1 MLNLRQ
7 IEKEVDNAEANI
19 EKELKEKLLSL
30 SKEDFQKYF
39 EKLIDKYYKIAF
51 TFEEDYSKY
60 YDETKEYYKII
71 KKVKSILAS
80 TYNNLNNYEN
90 YVRLDKVEDIAY
102 KQMLELNSMEKSYS
116 NIIYHTKTQELI
128 FINETLTDLIKLYE
142 EDSSEAVLSLIGNT
156 LKRTVML
163 MKEAKKLPLYDKEE
177 LYTDVTFKREH
188 FKNLSEEEKEEVP
201 EVYETTVLTKP
212 FLSLELKE
220 QLIKFEDILKQLE
233 NILPEEVLIEYELN
247 LNSSEKLDFLKFMLE
262 VKSEEEDVEEIY
274 KNVAYIDYLKSKDNK
289 GYLYNI
295 IESWS

>member
-19 EKELKEKLLSL
+19 EKELKEKLLNL

-39 EKLIDKYYKIAF
+39 EKLIDKYYKIVF

-128 FINETLTDLIKLYE
+128 FINETLTDLINLYE

-188 FKNLSEEEKEEVP
+188 FNKLSEEEKEEVP

-274 KNVAYIDYLKSKDNK
+274 KNVVYIDYLKSKDNK

>member
-1 MLNLRQ
+1 MLNLKQ

-51 TFEEDYSKY
+51 TYEEDYSKY

-80 TYNNLNNYEN
+80 TYNNLDNYEN
-90 YVRLDKVEDIAY
+90 SIRLDKLEDIAY
-102 KQMLELNSMEKSYS
+102 KRMLDLNSIEKSYS

-142 EDSSEAVLSLIGNT
+142 ENSSEAVLSLIGNT
-156 LKRTVML
+156 LKRTVTL
-163 MKEAKKLPLYDKEE
+163 IKEAKKLPLYDKEE

-188 FKNLSEEEKEEVP
+188 FTKLSEEEKEEVP
-201 EVYETTVLTKP
+201 EVYETTVLTNP

-220 QLIKFEDILKQLE
+220 QLKKFEDILKQLE
-233 NILPEEVLIEYELN
+233 NLLPEDVLIEYEYN
-247 LNSSEKLDFLKFMLE
+247 LESSEKLDFLKFMLE
-262 VKSEEEDVEEIY
+262 TKSEEEDEEEIY
-274 KNVAYIDYLKSKDNK
+274 KHIAYIDYITKEANK
-289 GYLYNI
+289 GYLCDI